1 MNTPA
6 IRAELPSAQII
17 ENALAHGDLKDLT
30 PEQRNSHLLDVC
42 NSLGL
47 NWRTQPFEYLML
59 NGRLVLYAK
68 RAATD
73 QLRKIN
79 EISVEIVGREMLDG
93 LMIVTA
99 RATTKDGRSDED
111 YGVVAFKGGANEAAA
126 NTMMKCA
133 TKAKRRVT
141 LSICGLGFLDE
152 SEIPGQRER
161 PATISKDQI
170 KALKTYATEI
180 NADIPAFLDHLS
192 DRWELDIGKLADIP
206 VSHYEDAMGRLKFKA
221 DHEAAQKHKAAIA
234 EAEHLAAVDPVTGEV
249 ADAG

>member
-1 MNTPA
+1 MNVPA
-6 IRAELPSAQII
+6 KQADMPSAQII
-17 ENALAHGDLKDLT
+17 ENALANGDLKDLT

-79 EISVEIVGREMLDG
+79 EISVEIVGREILDG

-99 RATTKDGRSDED
+99 RATDKTGRSDED
-111 YGVVAFKGGANEAAA
+111 YGVVAFKGGSSEAAA

-141 LSICGLGFLDE
+141 LSICGLGYMDE
-152 SEIPGQRER
+152 SEIPGAQRER
-161 PATISKDQI
+161 PATINKEQI
-170 KALKTYATEI
+170 AFLKKFANEVD
-180 NADIPAFLDHLS
+180 ADLPAFVDYLS
-192 DRWELDIGKLADIP
+192 DKWDLDITKLADIP
-206 VSHYEDAMGRLKFKA
+206 VSHFDDAKA
-221 DHEAAQKHKAAIA
+221 QLNRKAEAYAAAQKRQTVA
-234 EAEHLAAVDPVTGEV
+234 EAETLAATDPVTGEI
-249 ADAG
+249 AQ